1 MLAFKTLVA
10 VALLV
15 AAATAVEVVEIP
27 AEELRSEPAAFEGFP
42 AGVPKMTCSR
52 NAKDKEFVN
61 RCIRNNFQS
70 LLPAIRNG
78 GTFGLPNLDPY
89 HIKDLAL
96 KVKTLP
102 ISFHVSFTNL
112 SVYGMPDGIIRD
124 ARSDLTDDG
133 VNMDIGVTFPKLT
146 FKGIFE
152 FTNGV
157 FASWNFKGRGP
168 FDVTFLNTRATW
180 RLSGK
185 KKEGDTHMTIERLAP
200 LLPYTV
206 GGMKFWAKG
215 LVDGTPAL
223 DDVVVLMVNRL
234 WSEVVDLGKPI
245 INENIAE
252 HLTALAND
260 VFRSVPYDQLFPK
273 NSEPMDGP

>member
-1 MLAFKTLVA
+1 
-10 VALLV
+10 
-15 AAATAVEVVEIP
+15 
-27 AEELRSEPAAFEGFP
+27 
-42 AGVPKMTCSR
+42 
-52 NAKDKEFVN
+52 
-61 RCIRNNFQS
+61 
-70 LLPAIRNG
+70 
-78 GTFGLPNLDPY
+78 
-89 HIKDLAL
+89 
-96 KVKTLP
+96 
-102 ISFHVSFTNL
+102 
-112 SVYGMPDGIIRD
+112 
-124 ARSDLTDDG
+124 
-133 VNMDIGVTFPKLT
+133 
-146 FKGIFE
+146 
-152 FTNGV
+152 
-157 FASWNFKGRGP
+157 
-168 FDVTFLNTRATW
+168 
-180 RLSGK
+180 
-185 KKEGDTHMTIERLAP
+185 MTIERLAP

>member
-27 AEELRSEPAAFEGFP
+27 AEELRSE
-42 AGVPKMTCSR
+42 R
-52 NAKDKEFVN
+52 
-61 RCIRNNFQS
+61 
-70 LLPAIRNG
+70 

-168 FDVTFLNTRATW
+168 FDVTF
-180 RLSGK
+180 
-185 KKEGDTHMTIERLAP
+185 H
-200 LLPYTV
+200 
-206 GGMKFWAKG
+206 
-215 LVDGTPAL
+215 
-223 DDVVVLMVNRL
+223 DVVVLMVNRL